1 MSVTV
6 APQPTTE
13 AWEIASS
20 GELQRRAKVEGAA
33 GGFGTS
39 RPAPDPGYGM
49 IHGEPEDDERDNTVE
64 NKDYT
69 LLVVDDEEFNRDM
82 LSRRLERKGYKVLV
96 AEYGERALEIVENHP
111 VDLILLDIMMPGID
125 GIEVLKTVRKSHDQ
139 NELPVIMVTAEG
151 ESEIKALDLGA
162 NDYVTKP
169 LNFPRVLAR
178 VQTQLRG
185 KVAAAKAAASAEPQ
199 ASEIKEGAVLAGKY
213 RLGKAIGAGTFG
225 AVYRA
230 THQELDVDLAIKILQ
245 TGVTASEDSVARFRR
260 EGVSA
265 CRIRHP
271 NAVMVSD
278 FGVTEGGVAYL
289 VMELLE
295 GLSLAEE
302 VRDRGPLAPERCS
315 EILRP
320 ICDVLAEAHAAGI
333 IHRDIKPENVFLHHT
348 PRGEV
353 VKVLDFGI
361 AKLVGDTVTSQNL
374 TAEGFILGTP
384 AYMAPER
391 LVNEPYD
398 GRSDVYSLGIML
410 FLMLTGRLPF
420 VARSGD
426 PMSLLMMHVHDEMP
440 ALRSINPQVPAELEA
455 VIARATSKQPAER
468 PGAARLA
475 HEFAQAVAAAT
486 AAPAPAHAAFG
497 AAAREV
503 PAAHGSPAAS
513 ETLPEVDPSAPTTE
527 FPNTASPG
535 ATQHAEPGMLGRLVG
550 RLRKPSSDS

>member
-1 MSVTV
+1 M
-6 APQPTTE
+6 
-13 AWEIASS
+13 
-20 GELQRRAKVEGAA
+20 
-33 GGFGTS
+33 
-39 RPAPDPGYGM
+39 
-49 IHGEPEDDERDNTVE
+49 E

-69 LLVVDDEEFNRDM
+69 LLVVDDEEANRDI
-82 LSRRLERKGYKVLV
+82 LSRRLERKGFNVLI
-96 AEYGERALEIVENHP
+96 AEYGERALEVVQNHP
-111 VDLILLDIMMPGID
+111 VDLVLLDIMMPGID
-125 GIEVLKTVRKSHDQ
+125 GIEVLKIVRKSYSQ

-169 LNFPRVLAR
+169 FDFKKILAR
-178 VQTQLRG
+178 VQSQLRG
-185 KVAAAKAAASAEPQ
+185 KAAAAQAAVSTEPKAAEL
-199 ASEIKEGAVLAGKY
+199 KEGAVLAGRY

-230 THQELDVDLAIKILQ
+230 KHIELETDLAIKILQ
-245 TGVTASEDSVARFRR
+245 TGVTATEDSLTRFRR

-278 FGVTEGGVAYL
+278 FGVTEGGVAFL

-295 GLSLAEE
+295 GCSLAEE
-302 VRDRGPLAPERCS
+302 VRDRGPLSPARVN
-315 EILRP
+315 EILQP
-320 ICDVLAEAHAAGI
+320 ICDVLAEAHARGI
-333 IHRDIKPENVFLHHT
+333 IHRDIKPENAFLHRT

-420 VARSGD
+420 VAKTGD
-426 PMSLLMMHVHDEMP
+426 PMSLLMMHVNDEMP
-440 ALRSINPQVPAELEA
+440 TLRSINPHVPAELEA
-455 VIARATSKQPAER
+455 VIARATRKMPVER
-468 PGAARLA
+468 PDAAGLA
-475 HEFAQAVAAAT
+475 REFAQAVAAAA
-486 AAPAPAHAAFG
+486 AAPAPAHAAIG
-497 AAAREV
+497 TMDRAVSREV
-503 PAAHGSPAAS
+503 PAAGDSAAAC
-513 ETLPEVDPSAPTTE
+513 ETLQEVDPSAPTTE
-527 FPNTASPG
+527 FSTTSSPA
-535 ATQHAEPGMLGRLVG
+535 ATQHAEPGMLGRLVS